1 MEAVMA
7 WSGMMLGPKPTKGD
21 RGTSR
26 KHGYIMD
33 YHHYQ
38 RFYLL
43 EELLLMGIRMVLS
56 FEMF

>member
-33 YHHYQ
+33 YIIIIS
-38 RFYLL
+38 
-43 EELLLMGIRMVLS
+43 GSIS
-56 FEMF
+56 

>member
-1 MEAVMA
+1 MA